1 MLLSV
6 FTGFNNN
13 VNSPLKDLIFYQLS
27 SIQISHGL
35 LFDNLSFFMNN
46 LLTVVSII
54 LMGLSFSILSVLSIL
69 FNSSN
74 VGLLLSNNSFNILLL
89 IIELI
94 YLVFSLTGALLV
106 TKMEVRF
113 ISLLLSGN
121 RSDMTKKLKV
131 PLKDL
136 ILSLFFIIILLILE
150 SLIYLI

>member
-113 ISLLLSGN
+113 ISSLLSGN

-136 ILSLFFIIILLILE
+136 ILSLFFIIILLIIE

>member
-113 ISLLLSGN
+113 ISSLLSGN